1 MGITFKVAGSMAILV
16 LLFGLVSSQS
26 LLTLHNRTKSSY
38 PGCFQ
43 PHVETCVRADIDLD
57 LLKTSNTLSLPTAP
71 SLTLSHREQNSAVF
85 VGENSEAVFVW
96 RGNHV
101 AGHLNAGGRSWM
113 LEGCGTGCY
122 LWIGETNNWVDEK
135 SMNSS
140 TVLTGENTDKGLKDE
155 YRFPSWMLQDTTT
168 VVTYSVMIWTTAQFR
183 ALFSSVTDMNTFI
196 DLIFVET
203 NQGYINSEI
212 PVRVQLHDV
221 KPHPTLVDEE
231 DSIQLLNKFEDS
243 MSQAELL
250 NCADS
255 AALLIKNFDSC
266 GIANFDVTSSCRTY
280 SVTAKG
286 CATGYYSF
294 GHEIGHNFGSDHDP
308 ASVTSPSGDKYG
320 HLILPTSA
328 QEFDGYRTIMA
339 YNAFGHYNRVNYY
352 SNPDVIFPTTGT
364 ATGVTGVSNNA
375 RVITATRFA
384 MSVCGTEEPNGQCN
398 DCNIHPEAEAC
409 LTCCDTVQLS
419 STDANFLS
427 SGYKIFAGTYS
438 LYTSNPSSNDRKVYK
453 LDSANYCLYWS
464 HNTWR
469 IAACTMVGSGTYFIK
484 SSATSKKCPHGGDLV
499 WQYPSNQDSTMKVSC
514 TTACNSSPPTSPSD
528 RVSDW
533 DGSSLTAGS
542 VVTYTCTTG
551 SCIPVAAVCNPQ
563 SLQWTPTSLESV
575 LACDSCNSGE
585 TPAPT
590 TTTPPPVTTT
600 TEDSP
605 STTTTLTSTT
615 TTPAPTTTTP
625 VPVTTTTP
633 APTTTT
639 PTPVTTTTDD
649 SPAATTTPTY
659 CGSRD
664 QSTSN
669 GRRPELK
676 SAG

>member
-43 PHVETCVRADIDLD
+43 PHVETCIRADIDLD
-57 LLKTSNTLSLPTAP
+57 LLKTSVTLTLPNAA

-85 VGENSEAVFVW
+85 MGENSEAVFVW

-122 LWIGETNNWVDEK
+122 LWIGQTNNWVDEK

-155 YRFPSWMLQDTTT
+155 YRFPSWMLEDTIT

-183 ALFSSVTDMNTFI
+183 ALFSSDTDMDTFI

-203 NQGYINSEI
+203 NRGYINSEM

-221 KPHPTLVDEE
+221 KPHPTLEDERTG
-231 DSIQLLNKFEDS
+231 SQLLYKFEDS
-243 MSQAELL
+243 MSQGELL

-255 AALLIKNFDSC
+255 AALLVGDFNYC
-266 GIANFDVTSSCRTY
+266 GIANLDVTSSCRTY

-294 GHEIGHNFGSDHDP
+294 GHEIGHNFGAHHNPEQSS
-308 ASVTSPSGDKYG
+308 APSGDKYG
-320 HLILPTSA
+320 HLILPTGA
-328 QEFDGYRTIMA
+328 QQQDGYRTIMT
-339 YNAFGHYNRVNYY
+339 YNAFGHRNRVNYY
-352 SNPDVIFPTTGT
+352 SNPEVIFPTTGT

-375 RVITATRFA
+375 RVITAARFA

-464 HNTWR
+464 NSTWR

-575 LACDSCNSGE
+575 LACDSCNSGV